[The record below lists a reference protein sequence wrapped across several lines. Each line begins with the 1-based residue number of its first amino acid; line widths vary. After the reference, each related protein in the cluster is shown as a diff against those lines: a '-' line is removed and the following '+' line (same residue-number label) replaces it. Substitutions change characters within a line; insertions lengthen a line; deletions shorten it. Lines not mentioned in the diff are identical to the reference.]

1 MNSKQKLMS
10 YIVVIAVSALLAVT
24 AVTASAWRPSHT
36 PLYTMRMEQA
46 SSEMNFLSTA
56 RNSFAYTTGRGYEL
70 NCNVAGY
77 CGAGPA
83 GEVSVSGP
91 CIQTECYTCWPTCV
105 STCSTCVSTCPSTC
119 SSTCGNTCGNTCDDS
134 TCGNTCPNTCGSTC
148 GNTCPSTCVSTCVT
162 CVYTCWGTCAAT
174 C

>member
-10 YIVVIAVSALLAVT
+10 YIVVIAVFALLAVT

-56 RNSFAYTTGRGYEL
+56 RNNFAYTTGRGYEL
-70 NCNVAGY
+70 NYDVAGY
-77 CGAGPA
+77 CVAGLA

-91 CIQTECYTCWPTCV
+91 CFETECSTCWPTCV
-105 STCSTCVSTCPSTC
+105 NTCSNTCVNTCLYTCVSTCR
-119 SSTCGNTCGNTCDDS
+119 
-134 TCGNTCPNTCGSTC
+134 
-148 GNTCPSTCVSTCVT
+148 T
-162 CVYTCWGTCAAT
+162 CVYTCWNTCAAT